1 MKKLNDNLLLPISKE
16 EFKQRFLSL
25 VERYKKFL
33 EYRIENN
40 ILFCSLYLDLH
51 NVLIKANK
59 TNSKMDY
66 AKIIDKAEKTM
77 SDLENIKNV
86 VDTNERIIHNIMKQK

>member
-1 MKKLNDNLLLPISKE
+1 MKSINDNSLQPISKE

-33 EYRIENN
+33 KYRIDNN
-40 ILFCSLYLDLH
+40 ILFCSLDLDLRD
-51 NVLIKANK
+51 VLIKANK

-86 VDTNERIIHNIMKQK
+86 VDTNEKIIHNIVKQK

>member
-1 MKKLNDNLLLPISKE
+1 MKNINDNSLQPISKE

-33 EYRIENN
+33 KYRIDNN
-40 ILFCSLYLDLH
+40 ILFCSLDLDLRD
-51 NVLIKANK
+51 VLIKANK

-86 VDTNERIIHNIMKQK
+86 VDTNEKIIHNIVKQK